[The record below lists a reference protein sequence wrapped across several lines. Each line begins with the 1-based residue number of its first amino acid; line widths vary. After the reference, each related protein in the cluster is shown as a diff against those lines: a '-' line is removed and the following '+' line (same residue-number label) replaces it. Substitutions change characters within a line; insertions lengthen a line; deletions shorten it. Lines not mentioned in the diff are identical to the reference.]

1 MHSINRIGLFLL
13 VLLALST
20 VGSIGS
26 AKPAD
31 GSQTT
36 VTPAQIEETLKQA
49 LSTFKQGNSSESL
62 RLLAKAI
69 MQVRQQMPLSVFKLF
84 LCDEVRDYNDYD
96 AKTGFELKAGERL
109 LVYIEPEGFGV
120 NEQGREYWIKLTQDV
135 EIKDAD
141 GDVIFQRNGWVDY
154 NKGFPTPVIP
164 FYITNSI
171 RDIPAGKYTYTFTLK
186 DHFKNTFLTKSFE
199 FVVR

>member
-1 MHSINRIGLFLL
+1 MIRAKGLGCFLVFLL
-13 VLLALST
+13 AVQA
-20 VGSIGS
+20 VGSVHG
-26 AKPAD
+26 AQA
-31 GSQTT
+31 T
-36 VTPAQIEETLKQA
+36 VTPAHLEETLKLA
-49 LSTFKQGNSSESL
+49 LAKFKGGESAESL

-69 MQVRQQMPLSVFKLF
+69 MQVRQQMPLSIIKLH
-84 LCDEVRDYNDYD
+84 LCDEIRDYNDYD
-96 AKTGFELKAGERL
+96 AKAEFELEAGERL

-120 NEQGREYWIKLTQDV
+120 NEQDGQYWIKLTQDV

-154 NKGFPTPVIP
+154 HKGFPTPVIP

-171 RDIPAGKYTYTFTLK
+171 RDIPAGAYTFTFTLK
-186 DHFKNTFLTKSFE
+186 DHFKNTFLTKSFK